1 MDSPERNGDAH
12 IPGLGVMAYQDVHR
26 AVEFVLPDWRAGAG
40 ADLERA
46 PLSPVRILDARE
58 RPEFISGGPDVQ
70 LPRLALELDR
80 SGATS
85 IIAGLDSHV
94 HHGLIVAAATT
105 RDKPDPAQPTSVAS
119 RVQTMCHSFHGA

>member
-1 MDSPERNGDAH
+1 MVPSGMVTPISQVSASWPTRMFIVPSSSSH
-12 IPGLGVMAYQDVHR
+12 QTGV
-26 AVEFVLPDWRAGAG
+26 GAG

-70 LPRLALELDR
+70 LPRLALKLDR
-80 SGATS
+80 SGVTG

-119 RVQTMCHSFHGA
+119 RAQTMCHSYHGA

>member
-1 MDSPERNGDAH
+1 MVTPISQVSASWPTRMLTPALTAIPDAAE
-12 IPGLGVMAYQDVHR
+12 L
-26 AVEFVLPDWRAGAG
+26 VLTGPSTRVRVRFPVIAG

-85 IIAGLDSHV
+85 IIACLDSHV

-105 RDKPDPAQPTSVAS
+105 RDKPSA
-119 RVQTMCHSFHGA
+119 